1 MRALCSADEDS
12 RGEIAIAATKEE
24 WIEVIQ
30 AVTYMARN
38 DTSER
43 LVHWLINQGVYE

>member
-1 MRALCSADEDS
+1 MEAESYGTN
-12 RGEIAIAATKEE
+12 GEIGVIATKEE
-24 WIEVIQ
+24 WQEVIQ

-38 DTSER
+38 DTSEK